1 MTPAQTLAGM
11 SPTERVLYAKLL
23 ALQAVITD
31 VAGLAYGQFS
41 EAAAEK
47 HKREM
52 LASDLQLG
60 ESFGPIDV
68 ELLTAFGLQVRD
80 QLGRVLQS
88 VTQSERATRE
98 AVLAERTA
106 VPSLAA
112 SA

>member
-1 MTPAQTLAGM
+1 MNHAQILCEMT
-11 SPTERVLYAKLL
+11 PTERMLYAKLL
-23 ALQAVITD
+23 ALQTVISD
-31 VAGLAYGQFS
+31 VAGLAYGQFP

-60 ESFGPIDV
+60 EGFGPIDV

-80 QLGRVLQS
+80 QLGRALQS

-98 AVLAERTA
+98 AVLAERA
-106 VPSLAA
+106 GAQRLAA
-112 SA
+112 ST